1 MAVSFP
7 RSDSTSPASIAEAG
21 FSSSRRGYNP
31 DEVRALLVSVAAEL
45 GRLQDRERQLASELS
60 SALASASPTL
70 PVDDDTIAQLLGEET
85 LRVLQT
91 ARESSSQIK
100 IRAEETAATALRSAN
115 DEANRLRQD
124 AEVEAARKRHDTGVQ
139 AAAELELAKQQ
150 GRDMVTEAQ
159 AYRQRVL
166 SDLERRTTLARQQI
180 NDLFGGRDRLLQVFE
195 RARSVAVDIASE
207 LQAVEEPEEY
217 VNLAAT
223 TGPVPLTVPR
233 SALPDREHPVMYEQ
247 DDELDDEPTV
257 ALEAVP
263 LAVVAV
269 QPAEVEIVEAATSD
283 EPVAVQPEPDQ
294 PDPVAVVEVVPAPP
308 PPPIPQQSDDNVVA
322 LFRGRTPINL
332 PQVEPAK
339 SDLNGLFARLRIET
353 PTIEVPAV
361 ASILSASD
369 ATDARADPDVVDGYF
384 ARRDE
389 ALVPL
394 ITACGR
400 KLKRVL
406 ADEQNGVL
414 DLLRSNE
421 SIRKLDALLP
431 SLSSHIA
438 QFADSIADELLEAA
452 VAGAVEVGKHDT
464 KTLRKSLGRASVM
477 ASAMS
482 VLKDSLIGP
491 LRMRLERCVV
501 EGGGNND
508 DVTKRVRAVY
518 REWKTQRIDDQLD
531 DLLLGAFGGGLA
543 ASIEPGTP
551 VEWII
556 DPAAKGC
563 PDCEDNSLAGRVAA
577 GGAFPT
583 GHTASP
589 AHPGCRCL
597 VIPVKR

>member
-31 DEVRALLVSVAAEL
+31 DEVRALLVSVAVEL

-60 SALASASPTL
+60 SALASASPKL
-70 PVDDDTIAQLLGEET
+70 PIDDDTIAQLLGEET

-91 ARESSSQIK
+91 ARESSSQIR
-100 IRAEETAATALRSAN
+100 IRAEENAAAALRSAN

-139 AAAELELAKQQ
+139 VAAELELAKQQ

-166 SDLERRTTLARQQI
+166 SDLERRTSLARQQI

-207 LQAVEEPEEY
+207 LHAVEEPEEF

-247 DDELDDEPTV
+247 DDETDDEPTV
-257 ALEAVP
+257 ALEAAP
-263 LAVVAV
+263 LVVVAV
-269 QPAEVEIVEAATSD
+269 QPAEVEFVEAAASD
-283 EPVAVQPEPDQ
+283 EPVSVQAEPDQ
-294 PDPVAVVEVVPAPP
+294 PAPVAVVEVVADPSPS
-308 PPPIPQQSDDNVVA
+308 PQQSDDNVVA

-339 SDLNGLFARLRIET
+339 SDLKGLFARLRTET

-361 ASILSASD
+361 APILSSSD
-369 ATDARADPDVVDGYF
+369 ATDGRSDPDAVDGYF

-431 SLSSHIA
+431 SPSSHFA

-477 ASAMS
+477 ASATS
-482 VLKDSLIGP
+482 VLKDRLIGP
-491 LRMRLERCVV
+491 LRMRLERCVA
-501 EGGGNND
+501 EGGGTND
-508 DVTKRVRAVY
+508 DVTRRVRAVY
-518 REWKTQRIDDQLD
+518 REWKTQQIDDQLD

-597 VIPVKR
+597 VLPVKR